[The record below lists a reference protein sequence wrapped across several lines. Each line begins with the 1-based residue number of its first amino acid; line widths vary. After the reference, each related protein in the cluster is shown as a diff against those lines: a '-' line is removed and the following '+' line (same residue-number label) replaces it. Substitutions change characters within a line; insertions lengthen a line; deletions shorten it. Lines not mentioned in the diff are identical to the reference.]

1 MESWTLIAEGQIT
14 SLENLTQSITTANEF
29 EANFFRIP
37 VETFTETPTK
47 GNGGIR
53 SFYITTNTSSFIY
66 LNPPEGKKL
75 YDESPTTL
83 SAGAGSEVNAPKILI
98 GEGVVSYP
106 MPEEAL
112 SYLVKSFVGRVY
124 YEEECPSSAP
134 SESTS
139 ESPSS
144 GGTPYSSPSLT
155 LAPTVS
161 VGASEMTSSMPSS
174 SPTVKMELVA
184 VEDGLSVVFSIE
196 CDASKKSDEQSNDAV
211 ANAVLQFVQ
220 QNMMENSCIVN
231 TRIANAVCVQH
242 VTRSLGVNKR
252 HLSTSF
258 SDLDFSVV
266 ISSEC
271 SRPATRPGKSFCVSI
286 G

>member
-1 MESWTLIAEGQIT
+1 MIAEGQIT
-14 SLENLTQSITTANEF
+14 SLENLTKSITTANEF
-29 EANFFRIP
+29 EATFFRIP
-37 VETFTETPTK
+37 FETFTEIPIK

-112 SYLVKSFVGRVY
+112 SYLVKSMVGQVY
-124 YEEECPSSAP
+124 YKEECPSSAP

-144 GGTPYSSPSLT
+144 GGTPYSSPTLT
-155 LAPTVS
+155 LAPTIS
-161 VGASEMTSSMPSS
+161 VVASETPSS
-174 SPTVKMELVA
+174 IPSTSPTVKMELVV
-184 VEDGLSVVFSIE
+184 VEDGILVKFNIE
-196 CDASKKSDEQSNDAV
+196 CDASKKSYDQSNDAV
-211 ANAVLQFVQ
+211 ANAVLQYVQ
-220 QNMMENSCIVN
+220 QNMNNQCILN

-242 VTRSLGVNKR
+242 VTRYLGVNKR

-258 SDLDFSVV
+258 SDLDFSVI